1 LQIYQKLLKGISF
14 FIFLVAA
21 IFITLSGRYCDSEVF
36 ENDISYTCT
45 LTINTIGKGTVTV
58 DPPGPYTNEDTVR
71 LIAIADERWA
81 FDRWENSLVTVDNPV
96 TLTLIDTNTTV
107 TAVLTY
113 AGEPWRFVA
122 VNDSRGSDN
131 GINASILSEIATAII
146 NEEAKVVLFA
156 GDLVDGKP
164 FDETHLAQLNN
175 WVSTFMGPL
184 LDAGIQVY
192 PARGGH
198 ENKDYS
204 LCIQAWNDV
213 FTGKYDLPKNGPAG
227 EKNLTYYVEHE
238 NALFVCID
246 VYIENNQSR
255 VNQLWLDTVLT
266 SKNVPHLFVTA
277 HEPAYALS
285 GGHSDCLD
293 DYITERDVFINS
305 IINAGGKTYFCGH
318 DHVYNHARINIEGEW
333 FHQFIVGTGGAPLHW
348 VDISSGYVDSNVEKV
363 KHIKNYGYLV
373 VEIDGMTVTMT
384 FKSRTA
390 ENTFV
395 ETDVFSYEI
404 GQQ

>member
-14 FIFLVAA
+14 FIVLVAA

-36 ENDISYTCT
+36 ENDNSYTCI

-58 DPPGPYTNEDTVR
+58 DPPGPYTNKDTVR
-71 LIAIADERWA
+71 LTAIANDNWA
-81 FDRWENSLVTVDNPV
+81 FDRWEDSLDSSDNPV
-96 TLTLIDTNTTV
+96 TITLIDTNTTV
-107 TAVLTY
+107 TAVFTY

-131 GINASILSEIATAII
+131 GINASILSEIAAAII
-146 NEEAKVVLFA
+146 EEEAKLVLFA

-164 FDETHLAQLNN
+164 FYDTHLAQLNN
-175 WVSTFMGPL
+175 WVSTFMEPL
-184 LDAGIQVY
+184 IDAGIQVY

-204 LCIQAWNDV
+204 LSIQAWNDV
-213 FTGKYDLPKNGPAG
+213 FTGKYDLPNNGPEG
-227 EKNLTYYVEHE
+227 EEKLTYYVEYE

-255 VNQLWLDTVLT
+255 VNQSWLDTVLT
-266 SKNVPHLFVTA
+266 NKNVPHLFVTA

-293 DYITERDVFINS
+293 DYIAERDVFINS

-318 DHVYNHARINIEGEW
+318 DHVYDHAKINIDEEW

-348 VDISSGYVDSNVEKV
+348 VDIGGGYIESNVERV
-363 KHIKNYGYLV
+363 KHIRNYGYLV
-373 VEIDGMTVTMT
+373 VEIDGLTVTMT

-395 ETDVFSYEI
+395 EKDVFSYEI
-404 GQQ
+404 GQ